1 MQNGKQHLLH
11 ATELDPSLL
20 SARVDLAHLCTAQ
33 EFYGFV
39 SPDEAAK
46 QVRQIAE
53 MVDVSGQGLAL
64 MPALGWMTFHFN
76 RDLAGAIQMFS
87 ASAHLPHEA
96 STTCLRVMFAL
107 SRHHF
112 DEALEW
118 LRPALLADPYAPC
131 LHSMLAWTLHLAGRQ
146 SKSMEAIENALAL
159 FPDHEEIQAFGAL
172 ILSFNGQAEYGTRL
186 AQDLVCRAPYFDLA
200 ASILAYALAC
210 NDKREEAHVVLERL
224 QWLTRERFVLRSFL
238 PAGFVALGALDEAIA
253 ELQAAD
259 QTRCPWFF
267 QMLADPRLAPL
278 RGHPDFD
285 RMRESLEKLEYS
297 VEENFEYQ
305 T

>member
-1 MQNGKQHLLH
+1 
-11 ATELDPSLL
+11 
-20 SARVDLAHLCTAQ
+20 
-33 EFYGFV
+33 
-39 SPDEAAK
+39 
-46 QVRQIAE
+46 
-53 MVDVSGQGLAL
+53 
-64 MPALGWMTFHFN
+64 
-76 RDLAGAIQMFS
+76 
-87 ASAHLPHEA
+87 
-96 STTCLRVMFAL
+96 
-107 SRHHF
+107 
-112 DEALEW
+112 
-118 LRPALLADPYAPC
+118 
-131 LHSMLAWTLHLAGRQ
+131 
-146 SKSMEAIENALAL
+146 MEAIENALAL